1 MVLLLSIST
10 IGYRYYPFRLE
21 KAGEGERLEYILDR
35 ISDKIFRDYYNDR
48 VYIDVYADDEYKGSY
63 TRYYD
68 DRHDEF
74 EES

>member
-35 ISDKIFRDYYNDR
+35 ISDKIFR

>member
-1 MVLLLSIST
+1 MDIDITPSDW
-10 IGYRYYPFRLE
+10 RKLE
-21 KAGEGERLEYILDR
+21 RDEDLEYILDR